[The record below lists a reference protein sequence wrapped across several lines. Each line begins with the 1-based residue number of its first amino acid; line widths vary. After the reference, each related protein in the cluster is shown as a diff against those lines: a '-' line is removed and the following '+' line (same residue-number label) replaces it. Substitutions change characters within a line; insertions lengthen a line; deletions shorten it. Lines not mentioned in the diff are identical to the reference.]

1 MQAKLLLCGIL
12 LFSLSACGPASPPP
26 SPFKS
31 TDITGATFARD
42 FKLTD
47 HNLKRRTLGDFKGKV
62 VMLFFGY
69 THCPDVCPTT
79 LSEFAAALKKLGAD
93 ADKVQV
99 LFVTL
104 DPQRDT
110 PALLAQYVP
119 AFNPSFLGLFGSEAE
134 TKAVAQEFKIVYQK
148 NPPETP
154 KAGYTL
160 DHSAGSFVFDQTGK
174 VRLLMPYGL
183 SNEYVAED
191 LKTLLRGR

>member
-1 MQAKLLLCGIL
+1 MQAKLFLCGIL
-12 LFSLSACGPASPPP
+12 LLGLSACGPAATPK

-42 FKLTD
+42 FQLTD
-47 HNLKRRTLGDFKGKV
+47 HNLKRRSLSDFKGKV

-69 THCPDVCPTT
+69 THCPDVCPIT
-79 LSEFAAALKKLGAD
+79 LSEFATALKKLGAD
-93 ADKVQV
+93 ANKVQV

-119 AFNPSFLGLFGSEAE
+119 AFNPGFLGLFGSDAE

-148 NPPETP
+148 NIPEP
-154 KAGYTL
+154 AKAGYTL
-160 DHSAGSFVFDQTGK
+160 DHSAGSFVFDQSGK

-183 SNEYVAED
+183 SSELIAED
-191 LKTLLRGR
+191 LKTLLRER

>member
-1 MQAKLLLCGIL
+1 MQAKLFLCGVL
-12 LFSLSACGPASPPP
+12 LLVVSACGPAPAPK

-42 FKLTD
+42 FQLTD
-47 HNLKRRTLGDFKGKV
+47 HNLKRRSLNDFKGKV

-79 LSEFAAALKKLGAD
+79 LAEFATALKKLGAD

-104 DPQRDT
+104 DPERDT

-119 AFNPSFLGLFGSEAE
+119 AFYPSFLGLFGSDAE
-134 TKAVAQEFKIVYQK
+134 TKTVAQEFKIVYQK
-148 NPPETP
+148 NTPENAQ
-154 KAGYTL
+154 AGYTL
-160 DHSAGSFVFDQTGK
+160 DHSAGSFVFDQSGK
-174 VRLLMPYGL
+174 VRLLVPYGL
-183 SNEYVAED
+183 RGDFIAED
-191 LKTLLRGR
+191 LKILLRER